1 MLDLF
6 NYLFEVNNRCRV
18 ECGVFLPGFLVEG
31 FSMSGQLVFLTLW
44 SLIDKGV
51 GIVRGL
57 ENFPNINR
65 RDGGEGLE

>member
-31 FSMSGQLVFLTLW
+31 VSMSGQLVFLTLW

-65 RDGGEGLE
+65 RDGGGGLE